1 MAGFDYKGAKMAKR
15 TVEDIDKRIA
25 QLKAVKDKITAL
37 KSVQKRK
44 DETRQKIVLGGYLL
58 RNEPLMVDRI
68 KVTLTRDADRAVF
81 GMPPL
86 PKAPADTPPAL

>member
-1 MAGFDYKGAKMAKR
+1 MAKR